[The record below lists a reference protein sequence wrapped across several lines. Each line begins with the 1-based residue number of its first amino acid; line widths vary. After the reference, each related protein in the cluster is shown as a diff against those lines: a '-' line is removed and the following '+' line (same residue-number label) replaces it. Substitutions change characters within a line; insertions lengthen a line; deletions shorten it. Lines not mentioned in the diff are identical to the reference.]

1 MNIKLKTIIEG
12 EGGGGG
18 GCDNNPTSLIRWNE
32 LLSHKAQ
39 DWCWAIFKESGTNI
53 LHI

>member
-18 GCDNNPTSLIRWNE
+18 GCDNNPTTLIRWN
-32 LLSHKAQ
+32 
-39 DWCWAIFKESGTNI
+39 
-53 LHI
+53 